1 MHTLQSEKMHA
12 LHSSKVRGS
21 NGDDAELSGSPE
33 YRNDGAK
40 LSQACASLKLPI
52 KRHCSPSEMGG
63 GFNREGRLVVTNLDI
78 YL

>member
-1 MHTLQSEKMHA
+1 MPCIQAKS
-12 LHSSKVRGS
+12 GS
-21 NGDDAELSGSPE
+21 NGDDAELSGSPEE

-52 KRHCSPSEMGG
+52 KRHCSPSEMWGR
-63 GFNREGRLVVTNLDI
+63 FNREGRLVVTNLGI

>member
-33 YRNDGAK
+33 EYRNDGAK

-63 GFNREGRLVVTNLDI
+63 GLTEKEDLL
-78 YL
+78 